1 MKGGFGAEN
10 RALPGQDPTLASRS
24 WLPESGHSRTI
35 LSPIFSHRQFMERTG
50 PFESLIET
58 AQAYLRECQA
68 ELERE
73 FLLGH
78 WPRFDWYQETQQLVF
93 SENGIAKV
101 GAAIQFVGSIST
113 QSNTW
118 LWAWANDSVDP
129 KLSTSMLTVRDYGEQ
144 HSFDHLTT
152 KKWHA
157 HEVDGWEMT
166 SIAAFLLKARG
177 AYRTPKGPGFTF
189 IIMTDVH
196 WAT

>member
-1 MKGGFGAEN
+1 
-10 RALPGQDPTLASRS
+10 
-24 WLPESGHSRTI
+24 
-35 LSPIFSHRQFMERTG
+35 MERTA

-68 ELERE
+68 ELERK
-73 FLLGH
+73 FRLGH
-78 WPRFDWYQETQQLVF
+78 WPRFDWDQEAQQLVF
-93 SENGIAKV
+93 SENGTAKV
-101 GAAIQFVGSIST
+101 AAAIQFVGSIST

-129 KLSTSMLTVRDYGEQ
+129 KVSMSIITVRDYGEQ
-144 HSFDHLTT
+144 HGFDHLTT

-177 AYRTPKGPGFTF
+177 AVSNSEGHGIHIHDYDGRPLG
-189 IIMTDVH
+189 
-196 WAT
+196 